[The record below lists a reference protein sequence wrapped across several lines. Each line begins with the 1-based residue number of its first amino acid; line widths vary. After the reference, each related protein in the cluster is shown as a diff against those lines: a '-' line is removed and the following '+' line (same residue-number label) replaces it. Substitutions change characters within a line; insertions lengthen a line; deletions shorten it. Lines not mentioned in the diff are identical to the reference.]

1 MDVRKIVVVVEDV
14 EIARTALQWTLQNLL
29 RYGDIITLLHIFSI
43 TRSKSKKKL
52 RLLRLQGFQLA
63 LSFQDICNNFFNTK
77 TEIVVTQGD
86 QDGGKIGAMVREIGA
101 STLVAGLHEQSFLY
115 RFAMSH
121 NHIASNLNCKV
132 LAIKQPTPLMT
143 TGIRTKTRTI
153 YFQDSSTNM
162 DFSQIEINALS
173 FPEVI
178 PPKIPYQICPDR
190 HSIIWRSRRS
200 MVKKKLI
207 NSE

>member
-115 RFAMSH
+115 RY
-121 NHIASNLNCKV
+121 
-132 LAIKQPTPLMT
+132 PLW
-143 TGIRTKTRTI
+143 
-153 YFQDSSTNM
+153 YFWDI
-162 DFSQIEINALS
+162 DVPA
-173 FPEVI
+173 V
-178 PPKIPYQICPDR
+178 
-190 HSIIWRSRRS
+190 
-200 MVKKKLI
+200 
-207 NSE
+207 